1 MNDFYRLI
9 EKDFHVAVLLDDA
22 VTQRVAE
29 VSILPELDTISSKQ
43 CIGCAVKSKVG
54 SVLYFGGILRNEL
67 S

>member
-1 MNDFYRLI
+1 M
-9 EKDFHVAVLLDDA
+9 AVLLDDA